1 MSADSNSYG
10 RASHFDYRTA
20 ARRYARGR
28 PFFHPQ
34 AISMIDEFFDLET
47 PLDRVLD
54 IACGTGLS
62 SVALERIAARVVGL
76 DISREMLHLAP
87 ADPAIRYLRAAAEAL
102 PLSSETFPLV
112 TVSSAFHWLDRPRFL
127 AEARRVL
134 RADGRLVVYDN
145 AFRAHMRENDAF
157 TDWMFTAY
165 LERYPIPPRDRSPFE
180 REDAAAAG
188 FHFLGREDYANE
200 VPFSLDELVNYLT
213 TQTNII
219 AAVERGAET
228 IEEATTWL
236 HRELEPFFTAPRGTF
251 LFGGP
256 VIYLR
261 KLAEKEQRHREG
273 YARNPVQP
281 GEFSDWEDEQVWPT

>member
-1 MSADSNSYG
+1 MSADSNSSG
-10 RASHFDYRTA
+10 RAGLFDYRSS
-20 ARRYARGR
+20 ARRYAHGR

-34 AISMIDEFFDLET
+34 VISMIDEFFDLET

-62 SVALERIAARVVGL
+62 SVALKQIAARVIAL
-76 DISREMLHLAP
+76 DISPEMLHLAP
-87 ADPAIRYLRAAAEAL
+87 ADPAIHFLQAAAESL
-102 PLSSETFPLV
+102 PLPSETFPLI

-134 RADGRLVVYDN
+134 REDGQLVVYDN

-157 TDWMFTAY
+157 TDWMFTVY
-165 LERYPIPPRDRSPFE
+165 LERYPIPPRDQSPLE
-180 REDAAAAG
+180 REDAANAG
-188 FHFLGREDYANE
+188 FDFLGREDYANE
-200 VPFSLDELVNYLT
+200 VPFSLDELVTYLT

-228 IEEATTWL
+228 IEEATAWL
-236 HRELEPFFTAPRGTF
+236 SSELEPFFTAPHGTF

-261 KLAEKEQRHREG
+261 KL
-273 YARNPVQP
+273 
-281 GEFSDWEDEQVWPT
+281 